1 MLIYIKKSKEGE
13 KMKENYFENPQKQK
27 KKYFSIFQLST
38 ISVNETSNSFL
49 KVIKI

>member
-1 MLIYIKKSKEGE
+1 MKK
-13 KMKENYFENPQKQK
+13 NYFENSQKQK

-38 ISVNETSNSFL
+38 ILVNGTSNSFL